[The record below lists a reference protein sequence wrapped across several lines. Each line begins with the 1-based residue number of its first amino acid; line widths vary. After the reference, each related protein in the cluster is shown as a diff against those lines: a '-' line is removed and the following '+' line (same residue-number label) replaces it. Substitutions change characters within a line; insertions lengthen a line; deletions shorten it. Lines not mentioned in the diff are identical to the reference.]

1 MSIALDRFCF
11 IESLAIP
18 MAHVLSHII
27 IVGGWGCP
35 RSDKIVRRLAA
46 CCPPANSAAYS
57 ASPALETMHGM
68 IDEKTCIA
76 PLILRGWLRLPR
88 KK

>member
-27 IVGGWGCP
+27 IVGGCGCP

-46 CCPPANSAAYS
+46 CCPPANKAAYS

-68 IDEKTCIA
+68 IEEKTCTA
-76 PLILRGWLRLPR
+76 PLILRGWLRSPR

>member
-1 MSIALDRFCF
+1 MSIALERFYF

-18 MAHVLSHII
+18 IAQVLSHII

-35 RSDKIVRRLAA
+35 RSDKIVRRLDT
-46 CCPPANSAAYS
+46 CCPPANKTAYS
-57 ASPALETMHGM
+57 ASPALDTMQGM
-68 IDEKTCIA
+68 IEEKTWTA
-76 PLILRGWLRLPR
+76 SLILRGWLRFPR